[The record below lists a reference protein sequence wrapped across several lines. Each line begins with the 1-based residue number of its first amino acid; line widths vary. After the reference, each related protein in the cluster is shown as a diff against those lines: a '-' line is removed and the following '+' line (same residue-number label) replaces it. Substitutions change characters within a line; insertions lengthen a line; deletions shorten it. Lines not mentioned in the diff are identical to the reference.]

1 MIGLPRAILVRH
13 YAPFPLLLILG
24 ASCTNRDLPLGTTPN
39 KPAFEIQDAPVTP
52 AALFVANFTSNSITV
67 YAAGA
72 TGNATPTA
80 TIAGSNTG
88 LNGPVGIV
96 FNAARQLYAANTRS
110 NSITVYAAGA
120 TGNATPIATIAG
132 SNTGLTASNGIAVD
146 AVGRLYVAN
155 FDNVNITSSSITVYA
170 AGATG
175 NVTPITTIAGSNTG
189 LNAPFGIALDAGGRL
204 YVANLD
210 SDSIT
215 VYAAGATGNAT
226 PTATIA
232 GSNTGLSGPDGIAL
246 DAGGRLYVVNVLT
259 NSITAYAAGATGNA
273 TPATT
278 IAGSNTGLNNPI
290 GIAVDAAGRL
300 YVTNFN
306 SGNFGIVI
314 YAAGASGNATPTAI
328 IAGSN
333 TGLNFPTYL
342 ALQGATPAQAI
353 NTLIGQVISPSLG
366 FSNGEKT
373 SLTAKLQAALGY
385 LQAGDTPD
393 AIAVLQ
399 AFINQVNALVNSG
412 RLTTAAAAPL
422 ISAAEGIIA
431 EL

>member
-1 MIGLPRAILVRH
+1 M
-13 YAPFPLLLILG
+13 
-24 ASCTNRDLPLGTTPN
+24 
-39 KPAFEIQDAPVTP
+39 
-52 AALFVANFTSNSITV
+52 
-67 YAAGA
+67 
-72 TGNATPTA
+72 
-80 TIAGSNTG
+80 
-88 LNGPVGIV
+88 
-96 FNAARQLYAANTRS
+96 
-110 NSITVYAAGA
+110 
-120 TGNATPIATIAG
+120 
-132 SNTGLTASNGIAVD
+132 
-146 AVGRLYVAN
+146 
-155 FDNVNITSSSITVYA
+155 
-170 AGATG
+170 
-175 NVTPITTIAGSNTG
+175 
-189 LNAPFGIALDAGGRL
+189 
-204 YVANLD
+204 
-210 SDSIT
+210 
-215 VYAAGATGNAT
+215 
-226 PTATIA
+226 
-232 GSNTGLSGPDGIAL
+232 
-246 DAGGRLYVVNVLT
+246 
-259 NSITAYAAGATGNA
+259 
-273 TPATT
+273 
-278 IAGSNTGLNNPI
+278 
-290 GIAVDAAGRL
+290 DAAGRL

-333 TGLNFPTYL
+333 TGLNLPTYL

>member
-1 MIGLPRAILVRH
+1 MIGLPKAMLVRH

-96 FNAARQLYAANTRS
+96 FNTARQLYAANTRS
-110 NSITVYAAGA
+110 NSITV
-120 TGNATPIATIAG
+120 
-132 SNTGLTASNGIAVD
+132 
-146 AVGRLYVAN
+146 
-155 FDNVNITSSSITVYA
+155 
-170 AGATG
+170 
-175 NVTPITTIAGSNTG
+175 
-189 LNAPFGIALDAGGRL
+189 
-204 YVANLD
+204 
-210 SDSIT
+210 
-215 VYAAGATGNAT
+215 
-226 PTATIA
+226 
-232 GSNTGLSGPDGIAL
+232 
-246 DAGGRLYVVNVLT
+246 
-259 NSITAYAAGATGNA
+259 YAAGATGNA

-333 TGLNFPTYL
+333 TGLNLPTYL